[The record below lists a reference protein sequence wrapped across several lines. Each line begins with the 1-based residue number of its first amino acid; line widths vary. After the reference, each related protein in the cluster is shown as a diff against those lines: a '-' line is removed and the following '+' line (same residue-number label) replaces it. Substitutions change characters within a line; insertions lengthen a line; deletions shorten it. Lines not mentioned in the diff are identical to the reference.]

1 MMAPQESPDI
11 LRQTDGQG
19 TSWGNIQN
27 TGFVPDVT
35 HTVIPNGGE

>member
-19 TSWGNIQN
+19 TSWGKVQN
-27 TGFVPDVT
+27 TVFLPDLI
-35 HTVIPNGGE
+35 HTDGE